1 MKSLRDFIKESIESG
16 KTNKTNKKLFRL
28 NLSKL
33 EDSTNKIITA
43 AEKDGLFAEK
53 TDSGCKV
60 KIYNTSKVSNIVS
73 ALRSIIDDNESN
85 EELSS
90 SIESLSNKLQEIIE
104 FTTVKEDDVDS
115 DNKNKEEE

>member
-1 MKSLRDFIKESIESG
+1 MKSLKEFIKESIESD
-16 KTNKTNKKLFRL
+16 KTNTKFFNL
-28 NLSKL
+28 NLTKFK
-33 EDSTNKIITA
+33 DSTNKVISA

-53 TDSGCKV
+53 TDYGCKV
-60 KIYNTSKVSNIVS
+60 KISNTSKVSNIVS
-73 ALRSIIDDNESN
+73 ALRSIIDDNKSN

>member
-16 KTNKTNKKLFRL
+16 KTNKKLFRL

-60 KIYNTSKVSNIVS
+60 KIYSTSKVSNIVS
-73 ALRSIIDDNESN
+73 ALRSIIDGNESN

>member
-1 MKSLRDFIKESIESG
+1 MWFFS
-16 KTNKTNKKLFRL
+16 LFRV
-28 NLSKL
+28 NLSKF

-60 KIYNTSKVSNIVS
+60 KISNTSKVSTIVS